1 MTESG
6 DRLDWEDALVV
17 DKHCIGGIPGNR
29 TSMLVTPIVAAHGM
43 LMPKTSSRAITSP
56 AGTADTMEVLA
67 KVELTPAELHDI
79 VRKHHACL
87 AWGGTAHLAPA
98 DDILISVERPLG
110 IDSQGQMVA
119 SILSKKLAA
128 GSTHLLID
136 IPVGPTAKVRHMREA
151 QQLRKLFEYTGDR
164 LGIHLEVII
173 TDGSEPVGKGIGPV
187 LEARDVMQVLHNDP
201 AAPADL
207 RQKSLR
213 LAGRLL
219 EFDPDVRGGYGY
231 SIARGILDSGRA
243 LQKMQ
248 SIIEAQGVN
257 SDPEAPG
264 KLQYEVCAKKSGVV
278 TSINNYLVARLASLA
293 GAPIDKGAGVD
304 LLKKLGDPV
313 ATDEPLYRVHAEYRS
328 GFKFAQGLSDRDN
341 GYTIGQADAVA
352 KHYLEL

>member
-1 MTESG
+1 
-6 DRLDWEDALVV
+6 
-17 DKHCIGGIPGNR
+17 
-29 TSMLVTPIVAAHGM
+29 
-43 LMPKTSSRAITSP
+43 MPR
-56 AGTADTMEVLA
+56 
-67 KVELTPAELHDI
+67 ELHDI
-79 VRKHHACL
+79 VRHQRACL
-87 AWGGTAHLAPA
+87 AWGGTSHLAPA

-136 IPVGPTAKVRHMREA
+136 IPVGPSAKVRHMLEA

-164 LGIHLEVII
+164 LGLHLEVII
-173 TDGSEPVGKGIGPV
+173 TDGSEPIGNGIGPV

-231 SIARGILDSGRA
+231 AIARDILDSGRA
-243 LQKMQ
+243 LKKMEA
-248 SIIEAQGVN
+248 IIKAQGKQPI
-257 SDPEAPG
+257 DYKPG
-264 KLQYEVCAKKSGVV
+264 PLQYEVCANKSGVV
-278 TSINNYLVARLASLA
+278 TMIDNYQIAKLASMA

-304 LLKKLGDPV
+304 LLKKLGDEV
-313 ATDEPLYRVHAEYRS
+313 EKGEPLYRVHAEYQS
-328 GFKFAQGLSDRDN
+328 DCKFAQELSDKN
-341 GYTIGQADAVA
+341 SGYQIGL
-352 KHYLEL
+352 LEQVSKRFLDL